1 MEKKEFKNILSKFA
15 TGITIVTLGN
25 SNRGFYGCTMNS
37 FTSLSLNPAQILFC
51 VDFRNSFIKEFKK
64 GNLVNIN
71 ILSDKQK
78 ELSNKFSSNPQLRW
92 EDTKFKTSESDLPYF
107 VNSLIVM
114 ECVIEKKILS
124 GDHWIIICNSKKI
137 VSKKKVK
144 QICIKCIT
152 IYALVK

>member
-1 MEKKEFKNILSKFA
+1 MEKKEFKNNLSKFA

-25 SNRGFYGCTMNS
+25 SKKGFYGCTMNS

-64 GNLVNIN
+64 GSLVNIN

-78 ELSNKFSSNPQLRW
+78 ELSNKFASNPELRW
-92 EDTKFKTSESDLPYF
+92 NDTKFKTSESDLPYF
-107 VNSLIVM
+107 VNSLVVM

-124 GDHWIIICNSKKI
+124 GDHWVIICNSRKI
-137 VSKKKVK
+137 ISKKKVSH
-144 QICIKCIT
+144 
-152 IYALVK
+152 